1 MPLDAERAWI
11 IETSSGYEYDFVYEN
26 ATCTDIWDTNKPP
39 EGNTSMGKKGNSSQ
53 GTEQHCNSTTIV
65 QRNQKEKTETTE
77 QKIKTLKALLR
88 KQEKAVNKL
97 RPDAY
102 KNTNNQASV
111 SLEKVNSC
119 FKSSKG
125 NRPPTKRRRGGDL
138 GTNAR
143 RSKRK
148 KVESTEVTAYRDVDI
163 SMSRGDLM
171 TKDEF
176 LACVGLIRVAKFN

>member
-1 MPLDAERAWI
+1 M
-11 IETSSGYEYDFVYEN
+11 
-26 ATCTDIWDTNKPP
+26 
-39 EGNTSMGKKGNSSQ
+39 
-53 GTEQHCNSTTIV
+53 
-65 QRNQKEKTETTE
+65 
-77 QKIKTLKALLR
+77 
-88 KQEKAVNKL
+88 NKL

-102 KNTNNQASV
+102 KNTNNQASA

-143 RSKRK
+143 RSQRK

-163 SMSRGDLM
+163 LMSRGDLM

-176 LACVGLIRVAKFN
+176 LACVGLIRVAKFH